1 MNEVQMCQG
10 EPSWKWKN
18 TRSTSEVS
26 LPPYSSAHQ
35 KAQSQHSAHPSQPL
49 TPRMLHHTPGFPTL
63 ISDVTLQILMNAQKM
78 IKGSQLHGE
87 I

>member
-1 MNEVQMCQG
+1 MNEVQTCQG

-18 TRSTSEVS
+18 TRSTSEVL

-35 KAQSQHSAHPSQPL
+35 KVQSQHLVHPSQPL
-49 TPRMLHHTPGFPTL
+49 TPHMLHHTPGFPTL